1 MEVLDRLLAT
11 LFPARCVGCGRPSEA
26 LCSACLGRAR
36 RAAGLMAATPPPP
49 VDRWVAVFAYEGA
62 VREALARLK
71 YRNARSVLPVLAGA
85 LVDRLRAEPLGP
97 VDIVTWPP
105 TTAVRRRRRG
115 FDQAEHL
122 ARAVG
127 RGLGVPVRPCLA
139 RRAGPSQTGRSAE
152 ERRGGPAFEPGPV
165 AGLRVLVVDD
175 VATTG
180 ATLAAAA
187 RALRSAGARWVG
199 AATVARTPRR
209 SEPPAG
215 TAGAAAH
222 IGQQA
227 LRKAAPATSGA
238 DRSSPAQGRLPQRRD
253 QLVSRGSAVG
263 RGPPSKERRVAM
275 ERTNHVGANR
285 HDVIVRL
292 RQQVAD
298 GAYQPPVDELVNRL
312 VSVVLARRAAEVAP
326 RAER

>member
-1 MEVLDRLLAT
+1 MEVLGRLLET
-11 LFPARCVGCGRPSEA
+11 LFPARCVGCGRPPAA

-36 RAAGLMAATPPPP
+36 RAAGSIAAAPPLL
-49 VDRWVAVFAYEGA
+49 VDRWVAAFAYEGA

-71 YRNARSVLPVLAGA
+71 YRNARSPLPVLAAA
-85 LVDRLRAEPLGP
+85 LVVRLREEPMGP
-97 VDIVTWPP
+97 VDVVTWPP
-105 TTAVRRRRRG
+105 TTALRRRQRG

-139 RRAGPSQTGRSAE
+139 RLAGPSQTGRSAQ
-152 ERRGGPAFEPGPV
+152 ERRRGPVFRSRPV
-165 AGLRVLVVDD
+165 AGQRVLVVDD

-187 RALRSAGARWVG
+187 RALRLAGAAWVG

-209 SEPPAG
+209 SGP
-215 TAGAAAH
+215 
-222 IGQQA
+222 
-227 LRKAAPATSGA
+227 PATSGA
-238 DRSSPAQGRLPQRRD
+238 DRSAPAQATLAGRRD
-253 QLVSRGSAVG
+253 QLMSRGLPSG
-263 RGPPSKERRVAM
+263 RGPPSEGAKEVAM
-275 ERTNHVGANR
+275 ERTDPMSANR

-292 RQQVAD
+292 RQQLAD

-312 VSVVLARRAAEVAP
+312 VSVVMARRAAEGPP
-326 RAER
+326 RSQR

>member
-1 MEVLDRLLAT
+1 MEVLGRLLET
-11 LFPARCVGCGRPSEA
+11 LFPVRCVGCGQPPGA
-26 LCSACLGRAR
+26 LCAGCLGRSR
-36 RAAGLMAATPPPP
+36 RAPGPMAAAPPPL

-71 YRNARSVLPVLAGA
+71 YRNARSALPVLAAA
-85 LVDRLRAEPLGP
+85 LVEQLRQEPLGP
-97 VDIVTWPP
+97 VDVVTWPP
-105 TTAVRRRRRG
+105 TTAVRRRGRG

-139 RRAGPSQTGRSAE
+139 RRAGPSQTGRSAAQ
-152 ERRGGPAFEPGPV
+152 RRRGPAFEARAV

-187 RALRSAGARWVG
+187 RALRSAGAGWVG

-209 SEPPAG
+209 
-215 TAGAAAH
+215 
-222 IGQQA
+222 IG
-227 LRKAAPATSGA
+227 APATSGA
-238 DRSSPAQGRLPQRRD
+238 DRSPPAQARSRERRD
-253 QLVSRGSAVG
+253 QLMSRGSTPG
-263 RGPPSKERRVAM
+263 RGPPSEGVREVAM
-275 ERTNHVGANR
+275 ERSDPMSANR
-285 HDVIVRL
+285 YDVIVRL
-292 RQQVAD
+292 RQQVAE

-312 VSVVLARRAAEVAP
+312 VSVVMARRAAEGSP
-326 RAER
+326 RNQR

>member
-1 MEVLDRLLAT
+1 MEVLDRLLET
-11 LFPARCVGCGRPSEA
+11 LFPACCVGCGRPPVA

-36 RAAGLMAATPPPP
+36 RAAGSMGATPPSP

-71 YRNARSVLPVLAGA
+71 YRNARSVLPGLAAA
-85 LVDRLRAEPLGP
+85 LVERLREEPMGP
-97 VDIVTWPP
+97 VDVVTWPP
-105 TTAVRRRRRG
+105 TTAARRRERG

-152 ERRGGPAFEPGPV
+152 ERRHGPGFQPGPV
-165 AGLRVLVVDD
+165 TGLRVLVVDD

-209 SEPPAG
+209 
-215 TAGAAAH
+215 
-222 IGQQA
+222 IGP
-227 LRKAAPATSGA
+227 PATSGA
-238 DRSSPAQGRLPQRRD
+238 DRSPPAQATLPGRRD
-253 QLVSRGSAVG
+253 QLMSRGLPSG
-263 RGPPSKERRVAM
+263 RGPPSEGAKEIAM
-275 ERTNHVGANR
+275 ERTNPLSANR

-312 VSVVLARRAAEVAP
+312 VSVVMARRAAEGPP
-326 RAER
+326 RSQP

>member
-1 MEVLDRLLAT
+1 MEVLDRLLET
-11 LFPARCVGCGRPSEA
+11 LFPACCVGCGRPPVA

-36 RAAGLMAATPPPP
+36 RVAGSMGATPPPP

-71 YRNARSVLPVLAGA
+71 YRNARSVLPGLAAA
-85 LVDRLRAEPLGP
+85 LVERLREEPMGP
-97 VDIVTWPP
+97 VDVVTWPP
-105 TTAVRRRRRG
+105 TTAARRRERG

-127 RGLGVPVRPCLA
+127 RGLGVPVRPCLT
-139 RRAGPSQTGRSAE
+139 RRSGPSQTGRSAE
-152 ERRGGPAFEPGPV
+152 ERRHGPGFQPGPV
-165 AGLRVLVVDD
+165 TGLRVLVVDD

-209 SEPPAG
+209 SGPPAG

-227 LRKAAPATSGA
+227 LRKAPAATSGA
-238 DRSSPAQGRLPQRRD
+238 DRSPSAQATLAGRRD
-253 QLVSRGSAVG
+253 QLMSRGLPSG
-263 RGPPSKERRVAM
+263 RGPPSEGAKEIAM
-275 ERTNHVGANR
+275 N
-285 HDVIVRL
+285 
-292 RQQVAD
+292 
-298 GAYQPPVDELVNRL
+298 
-312 VSVVLARRAAEVAP
+312 AP
-326 RAER
+326 TP